1 MTELVYLALAFAFA
15 IGCNIYDAT
24 MTEKGLAAGLAVE
37 ENTWLVGSTPKAWQ
51 LYARD
56 IPIIFLAS
64 ALSIIGLFTH
74 NPTLFYAGLAGPIV
88 AGAKHIVG
96 GREWAALLTAKK

>member
-1 MTELVYLALAFAFA
+1 V
-15 IGCNIYDAT
+15 DAVFDPVT
-24 MTEKGLAAGLAVE
+24 GVLIPGGIPAAAVPQ
-37 ENTWLVGSTPKAWQ
+37 TATVL
-51 LYARD
+51 
-56 IPIIFLAS
+56 
-64 ALSIIGLFTH
+64 TH